1 MQVSVE
7 ASTSLERRVTVTIPA
22 EKIDSA
28 VDKKVQET
36 AKTIRLDGFRKGKV
50 PTKVVKKRYGAS
62 IRQEVLGDVIQ
73 SSYFEALQEAKI
85 NPAGMPE
92 IEPKEDAGEGD
103 FSYVAVVEVYP
114 EIELADASGLNIERQ
129 AGTITDA
136 DVDNMIEMLR
146 KQQSEWNEVAR
157 AAADGDQVNIDFK
170 GFVDGEAFDGG
181 EAAGHDLVIGSGS
194 MIPGFEDGITG
205 MSAGEE
211 KDITVTFPEDYQ
223 AEHLAGKEATFKITA
238 HKVSESILPEL
249 NEEFYAKFSPKGKGE
264 DDFKAEIRTNM
275 EREMTQ
281 ALKGKLKNAVLD
293 AYVELNEFDVPKA
306 LVKEELGRLKQQA
319 LQQFG
324 GGNQQLDPSI
334 LPDEMFQDQADKRVK
349 VGLLAGEVIKANE
362 MAADEDKVKA
372 LVEEM
377 AQGYEDPK
385 EFVDYYL
392 NNAEQRSQL
401 EGVVLEDMVV
411 EHLLAAGTVTDTEV
425 DYETAV
431 KPAEQANS

>member
-7 ASTSLERRVTVTIPA
+7 ASTSLERRVTVTVPA

-205 MSAGEE
+205 MTAGEE
-211 KDITVTFPEDYQ
+211 KDISVTFPEDYQ

-249 NEEFYAKFSPKGKGE
+249 NEEFYAKFSPKGKTG

-281 ALKGKLKNAVLD
+281 ALKGKLKNIVLD
-293 AYVELNEFDVPKA
+293 AYVELNDFDVPKA

-349 VGLLAGEVIKANE
+349 VGLLAGEVIKSNE

-377 AQGYEDPK
+377 AQGYEDPT

-411 EHLLAAGTVTDTEV
+411 EHLLAAGSVTDTEV

>member
-7 ASTSLERRVTVTIPA
+7 ASTSLERRVTVTVPA

-73 SSYFEALQEAKI
+73 TSYFEALQEAKI

-129 AGTITDA
+129 AGSITDT

-170 GFVDGEAFDGG
+170 GFVEGEAFDGG

-211 KDITVTFPEDYQ
+211 KDISVTFPEDYQ

-238 HKVSESILPEL
+238 HKVSESVLPEL

-431 KPAEQANS
+431 KPAEQATS

>member
-7 ASTSLERRVTVTIPA
+7 ASTSLERRLTVTVPA

-129 AGTITDA
+129 AGTITDT

-264 DDFKAEIRTNM
+264 EDFKAEIRTNM

>member
-7 ASTSLERRVTVTIPA
+7 ASTSLERRVTVTVPA

-73 SSYFEALQEAKI
+73 TSYFEALQEAKI

-129 AGTITDA
+129 AGSITDT

-324 GGNQQLDPSI
+324 GGNQQLDPSM